1 MSQKPNQFC
10 SIVWRRSRTRL
21 CLWLTFAVVCLLLGT
36 LTVREDCSWSATL
49 REWHP
54 RVLAGSGLLGLC
66 LLITWFV
73 WADRRWEIAEIF
85 SGVAL
90 VFAVSCVVAGLLAS
104 DVCLTLPMAGVALL
118 LSIRVLIMA
127 TARPYV
133 VDPRLCDACG
143 YNLAANVSGVCPE
156 CGTPIPDEQRAAC
169 IEKHESSLPTD
180 DRRA

>member
-1 MSQKPNQFC
+1 MSHEPNQSG
-10 SIVWRRSRTRL
+10 SIIWRRSRSRL
-21 CLWLTFAVVCLLLGT
+21 CLWLVFVVVCLTLGG
-36 LTVREDCSWSATL
+36 LTVLEDHGSSTTL
-49 REWHP
+49 RERHP
-54 RVLAGSGLLGLC
+54 RVLAGSELLGLC

-73 WADRRWEIAEIF
+73 WADRRCAIAEIF

-156 CGTPIPDEQRAAC
+156 CGTPIPDAQRAALVQ
-169 IEKHESSLPTD
+169 KHESSPPTD
-180 DRRA
+180 DCQT